1 MLLCRPWQGRL
12 GDVMCRSGEFAKDIS
27 IGVSIFTLVALAAD
41 RYNGIVNP
49 LRKLNQRSAWVH
61 VTVSFIWIC
70 AILFALPSLLVS
82 EVLLAPDGK
91 IAFCSP
97 FGNFGR
103 DYRK

>member
-1 MLLCRPWQGRL
+1 
-12 GDVMCRSGEFAKDIS
+12 MCRLGEFAKEIS

-49 LRKLNQRSAWVH
+49 LRKLNRGQRSTWVH